1 MSLFIL
7 TLSLLFAVSLLT
19 FDCSHSFEKT
29 KMPILKTSM
38 AIIIVLC
45 HLAPK
50 VDISWIQPL
59 RYWGAPCVSVFFF
72 VSGYGLTISNKCNLR
87 YYLRRSLK
95 VLIPC
100 LLVSIMYFF
109 LVRMPQDNLGYSLSE
124 MIKTGT
130 SPQHHLWFV
139 WALLIEYSLFFLSGG
154 IKSKMMRLC
163 TLFVSTIAAIVVLR
177 TVGYD
182 RCWYVSLLAFPMGAL
197 VALYSN
203 QVHIILNR
211 NRLSFCGFFC
221 FSMLLAAIM
230 YATKV
235 EYLYCISHAFIAL
248 AVFSIIYH
256 LPIDRLFLHQQK
268 IYGLS
273 YEIYLT
279 QVVSMDFLRGVLYV
293 KSDVYFVLL
302 TIVLIIL
309 LSLALNVA
317 QAKVSHIFPIM
328 GNNGK

>member
-19 FDCSHSFEKT
+19 FDCSHYFEKS
-29 KMPILKTSM
+29 KMPILKTAM

-45 HLAPK
+45 HLASK

-100 LLVSIMYFF
+100 LLVSIIYFF

-130 SPQHHLWFV
+130 SPQLHLWFV

-182 RCWYVSLLAFPMGAL
+182 RCWYVSLLAFPMGAM

-203 QVHIILNR
+203 RVYIILNR
-211 NRLSFCGFFC
+211 NRLSFCGCFC

-248 AVFSIIYH
+248 AVFCVIVH
-256 LPIDRLFLHQQK
+256 LPIDRLFPHQQK
-268 IYGLS
+268 IWGIS

-293 KSDVYFVLL
+293 KSDVYYVLL

-309 LSLALNVA
+309 LSLALNVV

-328 GNNGK
+328 ENNGK